1 MLGELQQLFDSVT
14 GNTEIKLTEKLS
26 VRNDLGLTS
35 LGLITLVS
43 AIEEK
48 YGIEIPNSRL
58 RRIKSVGDVLRC
70 IEEQRE
76 K

>member
-1 MLGELQQLFDSVT
+1 MLAELQQLFDSVT
-14 GNTEIKLTEKLS
+14 GNTEIILTEKLS
-26 VRNDLGLTS
+26 VRKDLELTS

-58 RRIKSVGDVLRC
+58 RQIKSVGDVLRC